1 MIIMKKCGLLGEKL
15 AHSYSPQIHSR
26 LADYEYLIYEKRPDE
41 VESFLRSG
49 EFDGLNVTIPYKKT
63 AFALCDEL
71 SDTAKKLG
79 NVNTIV
85 RLPDGRLFGHNTD
98 YFGFDYVVKS
108 SGISVEGKK
117 AVVLGSGGASATVC
131 AVLEDLGAAQVV
143 VISRGGEDNYDNIS
157 RHYDARIIVN
167 ATPVGMYPNNGSSL
181 LDLEK
186 FSECEWV
193 CDLIY
198 NPAKTALLLQ
208 AEALGIPCRNG
219 LAMLVAQAKE
229 SAEYFGGEPIEN
241 SVIEKI
247 TAELSREMLNIILIG
262 MPGSG
267 KSTIGRIIAEKTG
280 RRFIDVDEYIVEQ
293 AGMSVFE
300 MFAGLG
306 EEGFRKYETAAL
318 NEVCR
323 LSACVISTGGGCI
336 TREENYR
343 AVRQNGSVAWIQRD
357 IDLLPTAGRPLSATN
372 DLNEM
377 YKKRKPLYE
386 KFSDFSVENM
396 GEAEQAA
403 EKIMELYYEN
413 NGN

>member
-1 MIIMKKCGLLGEKL
+1 MKKCGLLGEKL
-15 AHSYSPQIHSR
+15 SHSYSPQIHGR
-26 LADYEYLIYEKRPDE
+26 LADYEYLLYEKSPDE
-41 VESFLRSG
+41 VEGFLRSG

-71 SDTAKKLG
+71 SDTARRLG
-79 NVNTIV
+79 NVNTVV

-98 YFGFDYVVKS
+98 YFGFRYIVES
-108 SGISVEGKK
+108 SGVSVGGKK
-117 AVVLGSGGASATVC
+117 AIVLGSGGASGTAC

-157 RHYDARIIVN
+157 RHYDAQVIVN
-167 ATPVGMYPNNGSSL
+167 ATPVGMYPNNGRSL

-186 FSECEWV
+186 FSRCEGV
-193 CDLIY
+193 FDLIY
-198 NPAKTALLLQ
+198 NPSKTALLLQ
-208 AEALGIPCRNG
+208 AEALGITWRNG
-219 LAMLVAQAKE
+219 LTMLVAQAKE
-229 SAEYFGGEPIEN
+229 SAEYFCGR
-241 SVIEKI
+241 SMDDAVIESI
-247 TAELSREMLNIILIG
+247 TAELAKEMLNIILIG

-323 LSACVISTGGGCI
+323 LSSCVISTGGGCI
-336 TREENYR
+336 TREENYN
-343 AVRQNGSVAWIQRD
+343 AVRQNGIVAWIKRD
-357 IDLLPTAGRPLSATN
+357 IDLLPIAGRPLSATN

-403 EKIMELYYEN
+403 EKIMEL
-413 NGN
+413 